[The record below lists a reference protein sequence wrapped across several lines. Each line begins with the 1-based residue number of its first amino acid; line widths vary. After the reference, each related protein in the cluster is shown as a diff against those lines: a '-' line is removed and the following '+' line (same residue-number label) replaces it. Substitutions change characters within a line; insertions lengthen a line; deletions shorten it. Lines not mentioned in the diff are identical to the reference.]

1 MDQDSLNELE
11 AAMLKKRLK
20 FLRAQGA
27 TGKPTYRL
35 GDDFFKQMEDHW
47 TFCSAL
53 ADIYAVKEMGDQRR
67 DDAVAATLPSSTEK
81 DWEDD
86 DDEANETGDLFA
98 RLVVDELLSDEDT
111 ERELEEPLIA
121 RTSKECKAES
131 RSFRPAE
138 PCWSFCR

>member
-1 MDQDSLNELE
+1 MHQDSLNELE

-27 TGKPTYRL
+27 TGKQTYRL

-67 DDAVAATLPSSTEK
+67 DDEVAATLPSQEDWK
-81 DWEDD
+81 DEDN
-86 DDEANETGDLFA
+86 EAIETGDLLA
-98 RLVVDELLSDEDT
+98 RLVVNELLSDEDT
-111 ERELEEPLIA
+111 ERELEEPA
-121 RTSKECKAES
+121 D
-131 RSFRPAE
+131 RSDA
-138 PCWSFCR
+138 

>member
-27 TGKPTYRL
+27 TGKHTYRL

-53 ADIYAVKEMGDQRR
+53 ADIYAVKEMWDQRR
-67 DDAVAATLPSSTEK
+67 DDAVAATLPSSTEEE
-81 DWEDD
+81 WEDD
-86 DDEANETGDLFA
+86 DNEAIETGDLLA
-98 RLVVDELLSDEDT
+98 RLVVNELLSDEDT
-111 ERELEEPLIA
+111 ERELEEPA
-121 RTSKECKAES
+121 DPSDG
-131 RSFRPAE
+131 
-138 PCWSFCR
+138 

>member
-67 DDAVAATLPSSTEK
+67 DDEVAATLPSSTEE

-86 DDEANETGDLFA
+86 DNEAIETGDLLA
-98 RLVVDELLSDEDT
+98 RLVVNELLSDQDT
-111 ERELEEPLIA
+111 ERELEEPA
-121 RTSKECKAES
+121 D
-131 RSFRPAE
+131 RSDV
-138 PCWSFCR
+138 

>member
-27 TGKPTYRL
+27 TGKPTHRL

-67 DDAVAATLPSSTEK
+67 DDAVAATLPSATEEER
-81 DWEDD
+81 EDED
-86 DDEANETGDLFA
+86 NEAIETGDRLA
-98 RLVVDELLSDEDT
+98 RLVVNELLSDEDA
-111 ERELEEPLIA
+111 EGEL
-121 RTSKECKAES
+121 AELAD
-131 RSFRPAE
+131 R
-138 PCWSFCR
+138 

>member
-1 MDQDSLNELE
+1 MHQDSLNELE

-67 DDAVAATLPSSTEK
+67 DDEVAATLPSSTEE

-86 DDEANETGDLFA
+86 DNEAIETGDLLA
-98 RLVVDELLSDEDT
+98 RLVANELLSDEDT
-111 ERELEEPLIA
+111 ECELEEPA
-121 RTSKECKAES
+121 D
-131 RSFRPAE
+131 RSDV
-138 PCWSFCR
+138 

>member
-67 DDAVAATLPSSTEK
+67 DDAVAATLPSSTEEE
-81 DWEDD
+81 WEDD
-86 DDEANETGDLFA
+86 DNEAIETGDLLA
-98 RLVVDELLSDEDT
+98 RLVVNELLSDEDT
-111 ERELEEPLIA
+111 ERELEEPA
-121 RTSKECKAES
+121 D
-131 RSFRPAE
+131 RSDV
-138 PCWSFCR
+138 

>member
-27 TGKPTYRL
+27 TGKHTYRL

-67 DDAVAATLPSSTEK
+67 DEAVAATLPSATEE
-81 DWEDD
+81 DWKDD
-86 DDEANETGDLFA
+86 DNGAIETGDLLA
-98 RLVVDELLSDEDT
+98 RLVVNELLPDEVT
-111 ERELEEPLIA
+111 EREPEEPA
-121 RTSKECKAES
+121 DPSDV
-131 RSFRPAE
+131 
-138 PCWSFCR
+138 

>member
-1 MDQDSLNELE
+1 MHQDSLNELE

-27 TGKPTYRL
+27 TGKQTYRL

-67 DDAVAATLPSSTEK
+67 DDEVAATLPSSTEE
-81 DWEDD
+81 DWKDD
-86 DDEANETGDLFA
+86 DNEAIETGDLLA
-98 RLVVDELLSDEDT
+98 RLVVNELLSDEDT
-111 ERELEEPLIA
+111 EREL
-121 RTSKECKAES
+121 
-131 RSFRPAE
+131 AE
-138 PCWSFCR
+138 PADRSDV

>member
-1 MDQDSLNELE
+1 MHQDSLNELE

-53 ADIYAVKEMGDQRR
+53 ADIYAVKEMEDHDEMTRCGD
-67 DDAVAATLPSSTEK
+67 AA
-81 DWEDD
+81 
-86 DDEANETGDLFA
+86 FA
-98 RLVVDELLSDEDT
+98 D
-111 ERELEEPLIA
+111 
-121 RTSKECKAES
+121 
-131 RSFRPAE
+131 
-138 PCWSFCR
+138 

>member
-53 ADIYAVKEMGDQRR
+53 ADVYAVKEMSDQRR
-67 DDAVAATLPSSTEK
+67 DDAVAATLPSSTEN
-81 DWEDD
+81 DSV
-86 DDEANETGDLFA
+86 ETGDLFQ
-98 RLVVDELLSDEDT
+98 RLVSDDDDPEFEQT
-111 ERELEEPLIA
+111 Q
-121 RTSKECKAES
+121 
-131 RSFRPAE
+131 
-138 PCWSFCR
+138 